1 MTMKVR
7 IDTGL
12 CEGHG
17 QCVSAAPQVFDMA
30 DSDEYPHVV
39 LESPPESMRGEVEFA
54 QKLCPTRAV
63 IVDG

>member
-7 IDTGL
+7 IETGL

-30 DSDEYPHVV
+30 DSDEIAHVV

-54 QKLCPTRAV
+54 QKLCPTKAV